1 MRIKKIE
8 NDVAAL
14 KKQAI
19 EKKKKKDDRGAIA
32 ALRKA
37 KMYEKELAKLEGQ
50 SMMLDQQV
58 IMMQGVQTD
67 QAVMGGLKTAKNTMD
82 QVRAGMNLDQM
93 EDLLDDL
100 KEQQAD

>member
-8 NDVAAL
+8 NDVGAL
-14 KKQAI
+14 KKQAV

-50 SMMLDQQV
+50 SMML
-58 IMMQGVQTD
+58 
-67 QAVMGGLKTAKNTMD
+67 
-82 QVRAGMNLDQM
+82 
-93 EDLLDDL
+93 
-100 KEQQAD
+100 EQ